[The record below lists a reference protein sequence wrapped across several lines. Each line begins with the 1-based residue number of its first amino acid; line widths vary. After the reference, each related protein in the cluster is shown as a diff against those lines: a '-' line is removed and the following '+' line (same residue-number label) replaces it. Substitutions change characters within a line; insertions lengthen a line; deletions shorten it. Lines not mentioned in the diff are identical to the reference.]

1 MSRADFATGFHGRA
15 KILRLQQP
23 ILASQ
28 HLALLLGRKL
38 YATLAA
44 TSRKDGATGTGTHTK
59 AETVGLCATTVVW
72 LESTLSHIYSKGMCE
87 VQVLHR
93 RCHVLVSA
101 NL

>member
-1 MSRADFATGFHGRA
+1 MVVRKSSGFNSRFSRAS
-15 KILRLQQP
+15 IWL
-23 ILASQ
+23 
-28 HLALLLGRKL
+28 LLLGRKL